1 VARAEVFGT
10 MALLLR
16 VVADLNKAQP
26 VVGMFPPT
34 SLLSAPCSPKS
45 FDFYTCSMQDL
56 LEFSVP
62 IEFVVARTALLHG
75 VSGQC
80 VEVCKAVY

>member
-1 VARAEVFGT
+1 MARAEVF
-10 MALLLR
+10 
-16 VVADLNKAQP
+16 AQP

-45 FDFYTCSMQDL
+45 FDFYTCAKDDL

-62 IEFVVARTALLHG
+62 IDYVVSRTALIHG
-75 VSGQC
+75 VRPSQ
-80 VEVCKAVY
+80 